1 MEKYYYISTI
11 VIILIVLG
19 SSKVSGDCNINDYPN
34 SPLMVWNTGVDGS
47 GEESHGHS
55 ILSCFYGGFLQIVET
70 GFIPN
75 SAKILVEKLTEMEKG
90 IW

>member
-1 MEKYYYISTI
+1 
-11 VIILIVLG
+11 
-19 SSKVSGDCNINDYPN
+19 
-34 SPLMVWNTGVDGS
+34 MVWNTGVDGS